1 MDSKFDATIL
11 DIIMAVFQKFGVTRE
26 VVLQGGYLVNKVL
39 KSRATIDIDLSM
51 SDILTWDRLLPK
63 LHNCGKTLIN
73 LGIADEY
80 NIKDPNPESGSCGRF
95 KLYKDSR
102 VVSHV
107 DFGVIHLDY
116 GIEERLLPL
125 ELKKD
130 VVTDLRINCFRME
143 RVLSDKVCAIL
154 SRQQMRRT
162 KDLFDIYF
170 ILSNCSLSYLELY
183 RCLTLA
189 GFKLG
194 YVQKILNADSPAEFP
209 EEYRYKYS
217 VFTPEFEVAL
227 DKVWENH
234 DANRGQDECMAFAD
248 IVSSATTL
256 KVLKS
261 FLQSLYDLDG
271 TFQEYTWDNTQM
283 CWTKV

>member
-194 YVQKILNADSPAEFP
+194 YVQKILNGDSPAELP

-217 VFTPEFEVAL
+217 VFTPEFGVAL
-227 DKVWENH
+227 DKAWESH
-234 DANRGQDECMAFAD
+234 VLDRSAEGRTYFRD
-248 IVSSATTL
+248 IVSAQVTL
-256 KVLKS
+256 EVFKQ

-271 TFQEYTWDNTQM
+271 TFQEYTWDNAQM
-283 CWTKV
+283 CWTQA